1 MQEFF
6 RSLPPVE
13 ILSHLVCLVIVVLA
27 FLTFLIVWVPVQWRL
42 HRRTE
47 LEAALKQDMLN
58 RGMSAEEIERVL
70 KTSLPEGAEPPVTAD
85 VGPLGSSSTECQ
97 TGGRDSNRGRCD
109 REINC
114 VNACGIVK

>member
-85 VGPLGSSSTECQ
+85 VGRSARRVPNVKREDGIRTAEGATAKSIASTHAE
-97 TGGRDSNRGRCD
+97 S
-109 REINC
+109 
-114 VNACGIVK
+114 